1 MFRHLAERVV
11 GHRGGRIHA
20 AVRLP
25 FRDAPPLDPEVPVD
39 HGTPSIPSVSVRAD
53 ARGRPAAPSPGEQHG
68 ESPIVAAVAHPRPA
82 ADRVPEATRTPGRE
96 QSATVDEV
104 AGKDARDIDGDSDS
118 RATPR
123 VPGTTRRAVAP
134 GECPQPDRHVAAP
147 IPRTVGESVTT
158 TASRESGRMPV
169 DSTHPSSGPAAETIA
184 TASRNAEPGAL
195 LPPVTP
201 HGAQPSPPS
210 LRRRESAA
218 DPRHDERSQPNEVH
232 VHIGRVE
239 VTAVQEAPAPR
250 RAAARKGREPM
261 SLDTYLEQ
269 RRRDRT

>member
-68 ESPIVAAVAHPRPA
+68 ESPIAAAVAHPRPA
-82 ADRVPEATRTPGRE
+82 ADRVPEATRTPGR
-96 QSATVDEV
+96 QRSATMDEV

-123 VPGTTRRAVAP
+123 VP
-134 GECPQPDRHVAAP
+134 E
-147 IPRTVGESVTT
+147 
-158 TASRESGRMPV
+158 
-169 DSTHPSSGPAAETIA
+169 
-184 TASRNAEPGAL
+184 
-195 LPPVTP
+195 PPVARSRQVSARSQTGTLP
-201 HGAQPSPPS
+201 RRYRGQWVSRSRRPRHANRVACLSTARIRRPARRPKRSPP
-210 LRRRESAA
+210 RRGM
-218 DPRHDERSQPNEVH
+218 PN
-232 VHIGRVE
+232 R
-239 VTAVQEAPAPR
+239 ARCCR
-250 RAAARKGREPM
+250 R
-261 SLDTYLEQ
+261 
-269 RRRDRT
+269 